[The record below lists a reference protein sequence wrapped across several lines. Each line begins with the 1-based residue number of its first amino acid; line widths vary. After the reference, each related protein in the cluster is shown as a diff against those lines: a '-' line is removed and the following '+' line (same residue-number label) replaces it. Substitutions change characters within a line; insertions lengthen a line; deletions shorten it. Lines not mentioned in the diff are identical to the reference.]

1 MRVIAGLYRGRIIS
15 TVNDRSVRPATDR
28 VRQTIFDL
36 LVTRMTL
43 DGATVLDLFAGSGSL
58 GIEALSRG
66 ARHATFVEDSTR
78 IARSIHQNL
87 LVLGCAPQSEVIEM
101 DASQYIRSAAGSFDL
116 IFADPPYAYDRT
128 RELPGEI
135 LKGGFLKPRGFLV
148 IEHTKDIAF
157 ADTALCKTG
166 PVKRF
171 GTTMV
176 TFFEGISA

>member
-28 VRQTIFDL
+28 VRQTIFDI

-66 ARHATFVEDSTR
+66 ARHAMFVEDSPR
-78 IARSIHQNL
+78 IVRSIHQNL
-87 LVLGCAPQSEVIEM
+87 LALGCTPQSDVIQM
-101 DASQYIRSAAGSFDL
+101 DAGQYIQSVAGSFDL
-116 IFADPPYAYDRT
+116 IFADPPYAYSRT
-128 RELPGEI
+128 RDLPDEI
-135 LKGGFLKPRGFLV
+135 LKGGFLKSGGFL
-148 IEHTKDIAF
+148 IMEHTKDIAF
-157 ADTALCKTG
+157 AGTALYRTG

-171 GTTMV
+171 GTTVV